1 MTAIFITA
9 TGTNVGKT
17 QVVASLIRHLRQF
30 GRTVEA
36 IKPIVSGYDTARAAA
51 SDPGTLIAA
60 LGSAVLAGIHRSRFA
75 LALSCRCVAG
85 SCGPV

>member
-17 QVVASLIRHLRQF
+17 QVVASLIRHLREV

-36 IKPIVSGYDTARAAA
+36 VKPIVSGYDSAARRYQRSGHADRRARF
-51 SDPGTLIAA
+51 
-60 LGSAVLAGIHRSRFA
+60 AVLAGIHRPCFA
-75 LALSCRCVAG
+75 LALSGRGVAG
-85 SCGPV
+85 YCRAV